1 MNHIRQAVILA
12 AGMGSRLK
20 GTIEEK
26 PKGFLQFGNK
36 SIIEE
41 SITKLIGVGIT
52 KIVIVTGYHSEYY
65 DMLKEKY
72 PFVVTIKNQDF
83 DKTGSMYSLFTAKKL
98 IESDFLLLESDL
110 IYECKALQVTKTQ
123 HSVIASYY
131 QAAQIRA
138 MRFMLESMRTKL
150 LTYQRILVR

>member
-41 SITKLIGVGIT
+41 SITGPGILSNNAVVWKMKTFMERLEYRRKIKLYW
-52 KIVIVTGYHSEYY
+52 TG
-65 DMLKEKY
+65 DR
-72 PFVVTIKNQDF
+72 Q
-83 DKTGSMYSLFTAKKL
+83 MYKL
-98 IESDFLLLESDL
+98 
-110 IYECKALQVTKTQ
+110 AL
-123 HSVIASYY
+123 
-131 QAAQIRA
+131 
-138 MRFMLESMRTKL
+138 
-150 LTYQRILVR
+150 